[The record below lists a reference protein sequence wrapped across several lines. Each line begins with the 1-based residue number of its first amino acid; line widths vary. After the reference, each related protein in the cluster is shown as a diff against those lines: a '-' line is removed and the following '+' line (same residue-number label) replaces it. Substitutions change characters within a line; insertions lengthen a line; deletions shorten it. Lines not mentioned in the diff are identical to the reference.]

1 MDLEGIA
8 RRVQGERAK
17 EIIVQWLDF
26 YKGRRG
32 DLNEKLADAVIK
44 EVENSRMASKYEP
57 VPSGIRA
64 GDAGLGS
71 RGVGDHLI
79 HLKLFEISGR
89 KPSTFDDA
97 GVMDDVVVAVDGIH
111 SRLSYFPFLAGF
123 HATKACLRDVM
134 VKGATPL
141 GVLIDVH
148 LADDADLSYLFDF
161 EAGVSTVAEALGVG
175 VLAGSTL
182 RIGGDVVIGER
193 ISGGV
198 GAVGKLGKKFLSRA
212 RIKEGM
218 RIYMTRGNGGGTVS
232 ATAIYGGFPEVVE
245 ETLRVEE
252 LLVAK
257 VVNERFMDKVEAM
270 TDVTNGG
277 IRGDALEVS
286 EVSKVSFVI
295 DEDEFLSMIN
305 RKVLNMF
312 RALDVDP
319 FGVSIDS
326 LLIFSPADNLE
337 EELRKA
343 GVEVKEIG
351 YVDRFKDYPIL
362 TISGKRLEP
371 RFRESPYTPVKKVIG
386 NYSPYSMEELK
397 NALDEASRVAIER
410 KRETLK
416 NLKGGNV

>member
-8 RRVQGERAK
+8 RRLQGEERRK
-17 EIIVQWLDF
+17 VIVEWLNF
-26 YKGRRG
+26 YKGKRG
-32 DLNEKLADAVIK
+32 DLNERLADAIIQ
-44 EVENSRMASKYEP
+44 EVENSRKASKYEP
-57 VPSGIRA
+57 ILSGVKA

-97 GVMDDVVVAVDGIH
+97 GVINDLVVAVDGIH

-134 VKGATPL
+134 VKGAKPL
-141 GVLIDVH
+141 GVFVDIH

-182 RIGGDVVIGER
+182 RIGGDMVIGER

-198 GAVGKLGKKFLSRA
+198 GAVGKLRGKFLSRA
-212 RIKEGM
+212 KVREGM

-232 ATAIYGGFPEVVE
+232 ATAIYSGFPEIVE
-245 ETLRVEE
+245 ETLKVDE
-252 LLVAK
+252 LFAAEVI
-257 VVNERFMDKVEAM
+257 NDRFLDKVEAM

-295 DEDEFLSMIN
+295 DEDKFLSMIN
-305 RKVLNMF
+305 RRVLDMF
-312 RALDVDP
+312 NALDVDP

-326 LLIFSPADNLE
+326 LLIFSSSSDLE
-337 EELRKA
+337 AELRGA

-351 YVDRFKDYPIL
+351 YVDHFKGYPIV
-362 TISGKRLEP
+362 TTSGKRLEP

-386 NYSPYSMEELK
+386 NYSPYTLDELK
-397 NALDEASRVAIER
+397 TRLDEASRGAMEK
-410 KRETLK
+410 KRLTLK
-416 NLKGGNV
+416 NLKRG